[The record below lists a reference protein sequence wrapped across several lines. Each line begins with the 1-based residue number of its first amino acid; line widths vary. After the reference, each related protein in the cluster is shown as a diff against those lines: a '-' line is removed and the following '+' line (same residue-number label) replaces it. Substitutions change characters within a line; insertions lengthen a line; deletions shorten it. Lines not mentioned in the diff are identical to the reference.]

1 MARTTL
7 EWEDRI
13 GRRIR
18 LRDIYI
24 LSSVV
29 RWGSMA
35 KAASHLGMSQPAV
48 SEAIAS
54 LEDALHVK
62 LLDRNS
68 QGVAPTLYAD
78 AFLKRSQVV
87 FEELR
92 QSVRDIEYLA
102 NPEGGEVRIACPE
115 FLSADLLPRAIGI
128 FSAKH
133 PRVVFS
139 VVQQDTTT
147 LENQELQQRLV
158 DIVLCRIPNKF
169 EDDDLNVE
177 PLLLDPHRI
186 TVGTSS
192 PWARKRKI
200 ELVELAGEQWILPPS
215 PLVVNLLQAEFEAR
229 GVSAINI
236 TVNAASLLLR
246 NELLST
252 GRYLAVMPESLL
264 NRHAKHWSLKAL
276 NVDAYISPPPVSLVT
291 LKRRALS
298 PVVLSFVETLREV
311 AREGGPPIAVRG
323 RSG

>member
-1 MARTTL
+1 MARTIL

-48 SEAIAS
+48 SEAISS
-54 LEDALHVK
+54 LEDALNVK

-68 QGVAPTLYAD
+68 QGVAPTIYAD
-78 AFLKRSQVV
+78 ALLKRSQIV
-87 FEELR
+87 FDELR

-115 FLSADLLPRAIGI
+115 FLAADLLPRAIAV

-133 PRVVFS
+133 PQVVFS

-147 LENQELQQRLV
+147 LENRELQQRLV

-186 TVGTSS
+186 VVGTSS
-192 PWARKRKI
+192 PWARKRQV

-264 NRHAKHWSLKAL
+264 TRHAKHWSLKAL

-298 PVVLSFVETLREV
+298 PVVLRFVETLREV
-311 AREGGPPIAVRG
+311 AREGGSPVGARG
-323 RSG
+323 RAG